1 MTRPGR
7 ARVLLASVGAAALVT
22 VGLFAAAPASAD
34 AVSDFYKSKRVTFII
49 SAGTGGGYSTYSRT
63 FIRYMQPYFP
73 GNPTI
78 RPTHMQGAGGI
89 VAANY
94 LFNRA
99 KRDGTV
105 MAMIHRGAVSTV
117 PLYGAKG
124 IKYDP
129 TKFSWIGSIDTS
141 SSFCVAWHNAP
152 VNSLEDMR
160 KTTFIGGGLGPGA
173 NTDIFSHLLNNLFGT
188 KIQLVTGYGSGDAIN
203 LAMERGEVQGRCSWS
218 LGAIRATRARWLK
231 EKKIKFLFL
240 MGLKPSKDLP
250 QVPTIMN
257 YVTTKR
263 QKQIIELLLAANLM
277 GRPILMPPA
286 IPGDRF
292 KALRKAFVKT
302 TKDKAFIK
310 HMTTIGL
317 GVTPLSGAEIQDLL
331 RRIYATPKDVVK
343 AAGVATKRSSKTKV
357 TVKKIAIAKVTTK
370 LTEIKR
376 GGRRLFFKVKGGT
389 HKVKVSGSRTKV
401 FIAGKKTKRKYLKVG
416 MECTIIYKG
425 NGAEAKSVKC
435 K

>member
-1 MTRPGR
+1 MTFHRTGL
-7 ARVLLASVGAAALVT
+7 ATLILGLAVGLASAAASP
-22 VGLFAAAPASAD
+22 AAAAEPVA
-34 AVSDFYKSKRVTFII
+34 DFYKSKRITFII

-63 FIRYMQPYFP
+63 FIRYMQPYIP
-73 GNPTI
+73 GTPTV

-94 LFNRA
+94 LYNRA

-141 SSFCVAWHNAP
+141 SSFCVAWHTAP
-152 VNSLEDMR
+152 VNNLEDMR

-218 LGAIRATRARWLK
+218 LGAIRATRARWLE

-240 MGLKPSKDLP
+240 MGLKKHKELP
-250 QVPTIMN
+250 NVPTIMD
-257 YVTTKR
+257 YVTTDR

-286 IPGDRF
+286 VPGDRLA
-292 KALRKAFVKT
+292 ALREAFDKT
-302 TKDKAFIK
+302 TRDKAFTD
-310 HMTTIGL
+310 HMEKIGL
-317 GVTPLSGAEIQDLL
+317 GVSPLSGAEIKDLL
-331 RRIYATPKDVVK
+331 RRIYATPKDVVA
-343 AAGVATKRSSKTKV
+343 AAGEATKKSSKTKV
-357 TVKKIAIAKVTTK
+357 TFKKIEEATVTTK
-370 LTEIKR
+370 LTDIKR
-376 GGRRLFFKVKGGT
+376 GGRRLFFAVKGKT

-401 FIAGKKTKRKYLKVG
+401 SIGGKKTKRKNLKVG

-425 NGAEAKSVKC
+425 NGSEAKSVAC